1 MPERFITGFVEGMG
15 NQEDIVFSMTPP
27 PTDLYELVGLKL
39 KKKGV
44 KKEVK
49 RVKMGD
55 VYYRTSELRNWMG

>member
-15 NQEDIVFSMTPP
+15 DQEDVVFSMTPT

-55 VYYRTSELRNWMG
+55 VSYRTSELNWMG